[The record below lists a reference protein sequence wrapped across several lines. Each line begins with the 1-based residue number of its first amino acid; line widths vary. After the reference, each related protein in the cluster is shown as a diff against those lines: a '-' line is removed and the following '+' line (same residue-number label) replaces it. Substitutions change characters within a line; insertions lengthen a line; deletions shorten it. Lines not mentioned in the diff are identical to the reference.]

1 MSPNFRIADTTE
13 IELLKEEVLEDLF
26 EEKYET
32 EDKDFE
38 DLITT
43 YTTYRDDTPL
53 KELVKKIHGYIYS
66 NPFPQKWLHEKIEM
80 FNLEEQGLLEQDF
93 SKTLWGAELLKDLEE
108 ETKNDITILED
119 VAETLQNDRDLES
132 FYKIIESDINQIKTL
147 QKSLDNWDKAYETS
161 GHIRLVDWSKKKV
174 ESEIKDEAKKMRDMV
189 KARFNKKREKTLIAD
204 SKQCAN
210 DLYNMYKKL
219 HKLEILINEFDKRFA
234 SKKR

>member
-1 MSPNFRIADTTE
+1 MGSRI
-13 IELLKEEVLEDLF
+13 IKRL
-26 EEKYET
+26 
-32 EDKDFE
+32 
-38 DLITT
+38 
-43 YTTYRDDTPL
+43 RRR
-53 KELVKKIHGYIYS
+53 
-66 NPFPQKWLHEKIEM
+66 N
-80 FNLEEQGLLEQDF
+80 
-93 SKTLWGAELLKDLEE
+93 
-108 ETKNDITILED
+108 KNDITILED
-119 VAETLQNDRDLES
+119 VAETLQNDRDLEP

-161 GHIRLVDWSKKKV
+161 GYIRLVDWSKKKV

-234 SKKR
+234 SKKRERNIVDFTDVEHFAYHILINQDDKGNVSTTDIAKKVFTKI